1 MLYNKYHML
10 DAARPTVQPYLEKVA
25 KPFLKVHP
33 NWITL
38 VGFLFGVAF
47 FCVMRRGITQLAL
60 VLLLGVA
67 VDSLDGTV
75 ARLSGKQ
82 SKFGAFFDST
92 LDRFTD
98 VLMIAAFAV
107 AGFISWPLVMAC
119 AVMSLMVSYTRGT
132 AEKLMENQVKL
143 AVGIMERP
151 ERLILI
157 AMATAI
163 ATFWPTLQIGEM
175 SVVEGL
181 FWLLLILSTITVGQR
196 MWKAHELLDK
206 Q

>member
-1 MLYNKYHML
+1 ML
-10 DAARPTVQPYLEKVA
+10 DKARPTVQPYLEKVA

-38 VGFLFGVAF
+38 IGFLFGVAF
-47 FCVMRRGITQLAL
+47 FCAMRRGFIQVAL

-75 ARLSGKQ
+75 ARLSGKE

-107 AGFISWPLVMAC
+107 AGFVSWPLTMAS

-132 AEKLMENQVKL
+132 AEKLMENKVKL

-157 AMATAI
+157 AVATAI
-163 ATFWPTLQIGEM
+163 AAFWPTLQFGEM

-181 FWLLLILSTITVGQR
+181 FWVLLFLSTITVGQR
-196 MWKAHELLDK
+196 MWAGYKILSK
-206 Q
+206 

>member
-1 MLYNKYHML
+1 ML
-10 DAARPTVQPYLEKVA
+10 DKARPFAQPYLEKVA

-38 VGFLFGVAF
+38 IGFLFGVAF
-47 FCVMRRGITQLAL
+47 FCAMRRGFTEIAL

-75 ARLSGKQ
+75 ARLSGKE

-107 AGFISWPLVMAC
+107 AGFVSWPLVMAS

-132 AEKLMENQVKL
+132 AEKLMENKVKL

-151 ERLILI
+151 ERLLLI
-157 AMATAI
+157 AV
-163 ATFWPTLQIGEM
+163 ATFIAAFTPDA
-175 SVVEGL
+175 SVADLKVIEAL
-181 FWLLLILSTITVGQR
+181 FWLLLILSTVTMGQR
-196 MWKAHELLDK
+196 MWKAYQLLS
-206 Q
+206 